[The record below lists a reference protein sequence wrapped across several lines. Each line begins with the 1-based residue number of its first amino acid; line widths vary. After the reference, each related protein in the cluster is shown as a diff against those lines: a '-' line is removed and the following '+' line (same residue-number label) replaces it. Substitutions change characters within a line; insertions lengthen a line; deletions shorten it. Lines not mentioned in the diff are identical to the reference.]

1 MTNNILVVAEQSD
14 GKFKSITH
22 QMLGE
27 AARLAAQLGG
37 SVEAVVAGSGVTES
51 AAQLGGFGAVKVYVA
66 DAASLARG
74 EPELIAPTLIELIKR
89 TQPSVVFVGATPFGL
104 ALAPRLATHLQCALT
119 SDCTGF
125 AAEGGQIK
133 VTRPV
138 YGGRAIAVFEARTL
152 PLVASLRQNAFAPA
166 GGGPSP
172 SANFAEGIAFAA
184 AVSATGDGG
193 PVSAGSGQAVVETL
207 TVVPVTLKTKV
218 VETSKSESGKIELT
232 EAPIVVTGGRGM
244 GGPENFHLVES
255 LAGLLGGAAGATR
268 AVVDAGWRPYG
279 EQVGQTGKTV
289 SPSLYLAVG
298 VSGAMQHLVGMKT
311 SKVIV
316 AINKDPEAPI
326 FKVADYGIVGDAL
339 KVLPLLTEEV
349 RKLKSQG

>member
-1 MTNNILVVAEQSD
+1 MTNHILVVAEQSD
-14 GKFKSITH
+14 GKFRSITH
-22 QMLGE
+22 QILGE
-27 AARLAAQLGG
+27 AGRLAAQLGG
-37 SVEAVVAGSGVTES
+37 GVEAVVTGSGVAES
-51 AAQLGGFGAVKVYVA
+51 AAQLGAFGASKVYVA
-66 DAASLARG
+66 DDSSLAPG
-74 EPELIAPTLIELIKR
+74 EPALCAPTVVELIKR

-104 ALAPRLATHLQCALT
+104 ALAPRLATHLQCALL

-125 AAEGGQIK
+125 AMEGGQIK

-138 YGGRAIAVFEARTL
+138 YGGRAIGVFEPRKL

-166 GGGPSP
+166 VASGGQ
-172 SANFAEGIAFAA
+172 A
-184 AVSATGDGG
+184 AVEALSVI
-193 PVSAGSGQAVVETL
+193 PI
-207 TVVPVTLKTKV
+207 TLKTKV
-218 VETSKSESGKIELT
+218 VDTIKSESGKIELT

-244 GGPENFHLVES
+244 QGPENFHLVEAIAS
-255 LAGLLGGAAGATR
+255 LLGGAAGATR

-339 KVLPLLTEEV
+339 KVLPLLSDEIK
-349 RKLKSQG
+349 KLKSQG